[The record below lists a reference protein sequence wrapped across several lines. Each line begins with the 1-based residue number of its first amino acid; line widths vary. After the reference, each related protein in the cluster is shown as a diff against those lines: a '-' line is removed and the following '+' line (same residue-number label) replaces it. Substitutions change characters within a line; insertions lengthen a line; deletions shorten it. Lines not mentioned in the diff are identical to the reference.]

1 MKNVYENSIYI
12 LKMNEIYNKSSTD
25 FVDDSLSLGWCD
37 SISIKKEEINLGNKE
52 GLESVID
59 YFYKE
64 KNTSKKENDITNNQM
79 FFLFKDENVDTFF
92 NNNNW
97 NFQFVT
103 FVYVKDKTPPKN
115 TFNKK
120 YSDYLKYENEN
131 LKIFDTL
138 DNASFIAIT
147 RSLKY
152 KEGLQNV
159 LNLSFGI
166 SDNYCFTSVCL
177 NNKYHEVN
185 QVERLN
191 LKINFSINDY
201 SNFYRKEKLLFP
213 QNFRHTNGYHL
224 GNKDGYYSYSKV
236 TVENIYDIYNDLKEN
251 IASIS
256 EFSISINSSITIDEE
271 FLELKERVNTVSTI
285 DNTNERKRALQQIK
299 NSLSDIKDNLIYV
312 LELKYNL
319 LYLISNLNKMV
330 HLKYCD
336 YAYLSIF
343 PSLNI
348 LKDNFGFLINNNV
361 SKYELR
367 NLYSYIRNAEKLI
380 DLVSNSSYHT
390 AHDTILKYEHNEI
403 CGKIV
408 TFYNV
413 YLNKLVK
420 EISTNCNNEY
430 RYSFLVVPQ
439 LCTHIVVKV
448 INDENLKNNGT
459 LNPGDRVLLVKI
471 PVNDIYNIPDVLISL
486 THESGHFIG
495 NEMRCRKSRF
505 KYLNIILANIV
516 LNSFFK
522 GIINEQMNS
531 EQIKGIHIIQ
541 ELLYETTLS
550 KCEFYEKKFENENKG
565 NNDLLY
571 YLANYDKYIL
581 KNIIKDINEEKNG
594 ILSKLGSYYEDIILA
609 NNNSQLV
616 LNSIELIKDFKNKI
630 NLNSYY
636 FINRTKKS
644 LYFDMHSVLKIM
656 RECYADLFAIKL
668 LGIDCDNYLK
678 ELYNN
683 HYKIGKIDINKSFYL
698 RAALICEVLEWDTV
712 KNQKNYNIITDIND
726 IRGHLN
732 NIKCINEKSNV
743 EILRPFNLGGVWLN
757 TVNYLKECRD
767 LFEQESNNSMKNCYN
782 LFKELNEVNF
792 NENYLSHIMNIINR
806 EIDDFREHEE
816 SFYYYE

>member
-236 TVENIYDIYNDLKEN
+236 TVENIYDIYNG
-251 IASIS
+251 I
-256 EFSISINSSITIDEE
+256 
-271 FLELKERVNTVSTI
+271 
-285 DNTNERKRALQQIK
+285 
-299 NSLSDIKDNLIYV
+299 NLI
-312 LELKYNL
+312 L
-319 LYLISNLNKMV
+319 
-330 HLKYCD
+330 
-336 YAYLSIF
+336 
-343 PSLNI
+343 
-348 LKDNFGFLINNNV
+348 G
-361 SKYELR
+361 LR
-367 NLYSYIRNAEKLI
+367 
-380 DLVSNSSYHT
+380 
-390 AHDTILKYEHNEI
+390 
-403 CGKIV
+403 
-408 TFYNV
+408 
-413 YLNKLVK
+413 
-420 EISTNCNNEY
+420 
-430 RYSFLVVPQ
+430 
-439 LCTHIVVKV
+439 
-448 INDENLKNNGT
+448 
-459 LNPGDRVLLVKI
+459 
-471 PVNDIYNIPDVLISL
+471 
-486 THESGHFIG
+486 
-495 NEMRCRKSRF
+495 
-505 KYLNIILANIV
+505 
-516 LNSFFK
+516 
-522 GIINEQMNS
+522 
-531 EQIKGIHIIQ
+531 
-541 ELLYETTLS
+541 
-550 KCEFYEKKFENENKG
+550 
-565 NNDLLY
+565 
-571 YLANYDKYIL
+571 
-581 KNIIKDINEEKNG
+581 
-594 ILSKLGSYYEDIILA
+594 
-609 NNNSQLV
+609 
-616 LNSIELIKDFKNKI
+616 
-630 NLNSYY
+630 
-636 FINRTKKS
+636 
-644 LYFDMHSVLKIM
+644 
-656 RECYADLFAIKL
+656 
-668 LGIDCDNYLK
+668 
-678 ELYNN
+678 
-683 HYKIGKIDINKSFYL
+683 
-698 RAALICEVLEWDTV
+698 
-712 KNQKNYNIITDIND
+712 
-726 IRGHLN
+726 
-732 NIKCINEKSNV
+732 
-743 EILRPFNLGGVWLN
+743 
-757 TVNYLKECRD
+757 
-767 LFEQESNNSMKNCYN
+767 
-782 LFKELNEVNF
+782 
-792 NENYLSHIMNIINR
+792 
-806 EIDDFREHEE
+806 
-816 SFYYYE
+816 